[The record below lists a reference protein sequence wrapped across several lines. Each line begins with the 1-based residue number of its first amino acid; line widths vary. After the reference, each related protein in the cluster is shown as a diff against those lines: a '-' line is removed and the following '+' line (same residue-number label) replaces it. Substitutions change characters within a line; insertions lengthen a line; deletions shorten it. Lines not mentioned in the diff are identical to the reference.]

1 MMKKIL
7 TTACFF
13 LLMFAGTAAAVTIGD
28 TVEVSILTDDGN
40 YLPLYAHKIQ
50 PALKKV
56 YAEAVK
62 GDYYRIIIR
71 NKLNRR
77 IGVVVAVDGR
87 NIISG
92 KKSWLKSDE
101 RMYILEPYATGEY
114 AGWRTAQDKINRFY
128 FTDVADSYAAA
139 FGDESAM
146 GVIAVAV
153 YPETQY
159 EPCRDFSCWLSGKS
173 ERKIQ
178 KDGAAAPA
186 MQPRAYESAGTGYGR
201 EEYSPSYQVAF
212 NPEKKKAESILIKY
226 EWRKTLCDLKIINC
240 CEPPRYSHNRIWDND
255 GFAPPPPCRR

>member
-1 MMKKIL
+1 MKKIF
-7 TTACFF
+7 AAWIF
-13 LLMFAGTAAAVTIGD
+13 LLLFAGACSAAVGD
-28 TVEVSILTDDGN
+28 SIEISLLTDDGR
-40 YLPLYAHKIQ
+40 YLPFYVHKIQ
-50 PALKKV
+50 PAFKKV

-62 GDYYRIIIR
+62 GDHYRIIIR
-71 NKLNRR
+71 NKLHRR

-92 KKSWLKSDE
+92 KKSWLKPDE

-153 YPETQY
+153 YPEMPAKPY
-159 EPCRDFSCWLSGKS
+159 RLSGKS
-173 ERKIQ
+173 ERNI

-186 MQPRAYESAGTGYGR
+186 MQSRAYESAGTGYGQ
-201 EEYSPSYQVAF
+201 EEYSPSYSVAF
-212 NPEKKKAESILIKY
+212 SPEKKAAESILIKY
-226 EWRKTLCDLKIINC
+226 EWRRTLCDLKIISC
-240 CEPPRYSHNRIWDND
+240 CEPSRSSYNRIWDND
-255 GFAPPPPCRR
+255 GFALPPPCRR